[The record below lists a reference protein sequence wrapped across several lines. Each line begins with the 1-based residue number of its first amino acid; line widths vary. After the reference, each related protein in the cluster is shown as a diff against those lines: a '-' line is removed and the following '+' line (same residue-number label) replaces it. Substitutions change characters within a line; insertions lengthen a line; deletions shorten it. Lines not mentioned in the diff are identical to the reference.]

1 MSTKEAISI
10 VCRALAIYFLAWF
23 LTDLTY
29 LPDQLFSLFHYAN
42 KVRALGAD
50 TYLRDYE
57 VMSMSFRLLRM
68 GILFFAIQWFY
79 RAGPSIR
86 AYFLAPLEEELPGD

>member
-10 VCRALAIYFLAWF
+10 VCRALSIYFLAWF

-42 KVRALGAD
+42 RFRALGGD
-50 TYLRDYE
+50 SYLRDFE
-57 VMSMSFRLLRM
+57 LMSLSFRLLRM

-86 AYFLAPLEEELPGD
+86 AYFMAPREDELPAD